1 MEQKIEPRMIAKLSE
16 VRGLSELIAADDKL
30 QQARRARAVELI
42 ETIKAAK
49 EQLDALQ
56 EEKRESHAALWG
68 SIDSLLMSAGLINE
82 FEKENGSMVY
92 SIANDQILLIGEREN
107 DSEDRLSDLKE
118 KLSQLASKVKG
129 VSIEVEEVKPTT
141 H

>member
-16 VRGLSELIAADDKL
+16 VRGLSELIAADDKA

-49 EQLDALQ
+49 EQLDVLQ

-92 SIANDQILLIGEREN
+92 SIANDQILLIGERESDN
-107 DSEDRLSDLKE
+107 EDRLSDLKD